1 MDLLVHYNRG
11 SQVAI
16 GTREDGIM
24 TAELLERLYMK
35 QQFEDDGTNLSADQE
50 AITTAFPQGGMNG
63 AAVASIIEISEMQQ
77 RVIKEGVTEVED
89 TECKPSASGSKMKYK
104 ATSDMSEAPTKY
116 PTLQRHRWLQQS
128 AVPMDDGKWR
138 SNYGRW
144 TTVRRRWTADKGATA
159 RVRAAVVIS
168 SVPFSLCSDGKRD
181 ARRRHLAKM
190 ELWNKARSFAEE
202 AAKRSQELTKEAADL
217 TLGYSKLSD
226 FVSDASKRSKEIEA
240 EASKRADLLRAE
252 AAKRADQIKSLAE
265 NIAPSGA
272 PANDTQQQ
280 QQQREMDLERFGV
293 SEELREFVNE
303 ITITTFQDFPLE
315 DDSPMC
321 DVPTVSNV
329 RKDLN
334 EWQEKHAS
342 LVLSTVKEISKLRY
356 ALCPRIM
363 KERKFWRIY
372 FILVNN
378 HVTLYEKRYMED
390 IKLKSSEQIKDV
402 AKEPSE
408 VEIIPKSEAQ
418 QSNQQSKTST
428 SSAREQE
435 LDVFLLGGES
445 DEDPDFAA
453 DGDDGG
459 FDDDLDKMVDNSAGQ
474 RIRFNLI
481 IVKYL
486 LNILCLESLIRLLIR
501 KVGKEAFNRT

>member
-1 MDLLVHYNRG
+1 
-11 SQVAI
+11 
-16 GTREDGIM
+16 
-24 TAELLERLYMK
+24 
-35 QQFEDDGTNLSADQE
+35 
-50 AITTAFPQGGMNG
+50 
-63 AAVASIIEISEMQQ
+63 
-77 RVIKEGVTEVED
+77 
-89 TECKPSASGSKMKYK
+89 
-104 ATSDMSEAPTKY
+104 
-116 PTLQRHRWLQQS
+116 
-128 AVPMDDGKWR
+128 
-138 SNYGRW
+138 
-144 TTVRRRWTADKGATA
+144 
-159 RVRAAVVIS
+159 
-168 SVPFSLCSDGKRD
+168 
-181 ARRRHLAKM
+181 M

-226 FVSDASKRSKEIEA
+226 FVSDASKRSKEIAA

-378 HVTLYEKRYMED
+378 HVTPYEKRYMED
-390 IKLKSSEQIKDV
+390 IKLKSLEQIKDV

-418 QSNQQSKTST
+418 QSNQQSITST

-445 DEDPDFAA
+445 DEDPA
-453 DGDDGG
+453 DGDVGG
-459 FDDDLDKMVDNSAGQ
+459 FDDDLDKMVDSSDDE
-474 RIRFNLI
+474 
-481 IVKYL
+481 K
-486 LNILCLESLIRLLIR
+486 
-501 KVGKEAFNRT
+501 GKL

>member
-1 MDLLVHYNRG
+1 
-11 SQVAI
+11 
-16 GTREDGIM
+16 
-24 TAELLERLYMK
+24 
-35 QQFEDDGTNLSADQE
+35 
-50 AITTAFPQGGMNG
+50 
-63 AAVASIIEISEMQQ
+63 
-77 RVIKEGVTEVED
+77 
-89 TECKPSASGSKMKYK
+89 
-104 ATSDMSEAPTKY
+104 
-116 PTLQRHRWLQQS
+116 
-128 AVPMDDGKWR
+128 
-138 SNYGRW
+138 
-144 TTVRRRWTADKGATA
+144 
-159 RVRAAVVIS
+159 
-168 SVPFSLCSDGKRD
+168 
-181 ARRRHLAKM
+181 M

-226 FVSDASKRSKEIEA
+226 FVSDASKRSKEIAA

-378 HVTLYEKRYMED
+378 HVTPYEKRYMED
-390 IKLKSSEQIKDV
+390 IKLKSLEQIKDV

-418 QSNQQSKTST
+418 QSNQQSITST

-453 DGDDGG
+453 DGDVGG
-459 FDDDLDKMVDNSAGQ
+459 FDDDLDKMVDSSDDE
-474 RIRFNLI
+474 
-481 IVKYL
+481 K
-486 LNILCLESLIRLLIR
+486 
-501 KVGKEAFNRT
+501 GKL